1 MAKLTHIRGCGPMV
15 CSDYHEVSAAID
27 RAHAGPRH
35 EPMQWRNVVAQ
46 LEAGVAREAN
56 PLADLTALRL
66 DDANSVEPAPP
77 SLDDIAPG

>member
-15 CSDYHEVSAAID
+15 CSDYREVSAAID

-35 EPMQWRNVVAQ
+35 EPMRWSSVTAQ

-56 PLADLTALRL
+56 PLADPLTLKI
-66 DDANSVEPAPP
+66 DSFGPADNVPQLP
-77 SLDDIAPG
+77 ER

>member
-56 PLADLTALRL
+56 PLADPHTLKL
-66 DDANSVEPAPP
+66 DGFGPADNVPQLP
-77 SLDDIAPG
+77 ER